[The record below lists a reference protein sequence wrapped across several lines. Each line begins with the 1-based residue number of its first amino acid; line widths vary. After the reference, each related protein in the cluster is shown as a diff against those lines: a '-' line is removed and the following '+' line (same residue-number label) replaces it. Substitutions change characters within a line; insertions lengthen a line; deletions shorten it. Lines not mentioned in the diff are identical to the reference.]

1 MTKLIVAALAA
12 GIAIASPIA
21 TYAASTAVTAGAST
35 AGSMKSG
42 ATTAP
47 VAANAAASTSMLSD
61 KSSFSDVAGS
71 LTSSATAKLDLSKVA
86 ASTNVKFVKLSSL
99 SGYKAGMKM
108 SITDMATMKNI
119 DAKVMAN
126 TALSAKLKAAGY
138 TPNDV
143 VVVSIDATGN
153 LTVFVNK

>member
-1 MTKLIVAALAA
+1 
-12 GIAIASPIA
+12 
-21 TYAASTAVTAGAST
+21 
-35 AGSMKSG
+35 
-42 ATTAP
+42 
-47 VAANAAASTSMLSD
+47 
-61 KSSFSDVAGS
+61 
-71 LTSSATAKLDLSKVA
+71 
-86 ASTNVKFVKLSSL
+86 
-99 SGYKAGMKM
+99 MKM

-126 TALSAKLKAAGY
+126 TALAAKLKAAGY